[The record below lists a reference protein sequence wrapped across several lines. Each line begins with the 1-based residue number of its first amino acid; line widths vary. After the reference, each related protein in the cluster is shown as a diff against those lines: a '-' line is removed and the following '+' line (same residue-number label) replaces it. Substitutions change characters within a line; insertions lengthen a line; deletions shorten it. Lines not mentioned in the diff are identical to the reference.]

1 MNEIILT
8 GSLFASIPIALFAG
22 LVTFFSPCILPVVP
36 GYLGYVSGSA
46 APRAKL
52 LLGALLF
59 VLGFTAVFVSLTLVS
74 GFAGSI
80 MNYRVVIDRVFGG
93 LVVVLGLVMMGMTN
107 FLQNTIKPSWR
118 PKVGLA
124 GAPLL
129 GIAFALG
136 WTPCIGPAL
145 GTVMMLS
152 TQQGSTVNAIILGV
166 CFSLGLGVPF
176 MLVAAGFGW
185 MTRSVGFVKRH
196 IRGFNILGGLMLI
209 IVGVL
214 MLTGNWDWMTAKA
227 LEVINGWLQFT
238 PTV

>member
-22 LVTFFSPCILPVVP
+22 LVTFFSPCILPIVP

-59 VLGFTAVFVSLTLVS
+59 VLGFTAVFVSLTMVS

>member
-1 MNEIILT
+1 MNEIILS
-8 GSLFASIPIALFAG
+8 GSLFAAMPVALFAG
-22 LVTFFSPCILPVVP
+22 LVTFFSPCILPIVP

-46 APRAKL
+46 APRAKM
-52 LLGALLF
+52 LLGAFLF

-80 MNYRVVIDRVFGG
+80 MAYRDVLNRVFGA
-93 LVVVLGLVMMGMTN
+93 VVIVLGFVMMGMTN

-118 PKVGLA
+118 PKVGVA
-124 GAPLL
+124 GAPVL
-129 GIAFALG
+129 GIAFAFG

-145 GTVMMLS
+145 GTVMLLS
-152 TQQGSTVNAIILGV
+152 TQQGSALNAIILGI

-196 IRGFNILGGLMLI
+196 IRAFNVAG
-209 IVGVL
+209 GVL
-214 MLTGNWDWMTAKA
+214 LIGVGLLMVTGNWDWIIAKG
-227 LEVINGWLQFT
+227 LEVVNEWFQFT
-238 PTV
+238 PTF

>member
-59 VLGFTAVFVSLTLVS
+59 VLGFTAVFVSLTMVS

-93 LVVVLGLVMMGMTN
+93 VVVVLGLVMMGMTN

>member
-22 LVTFFSPCILPVVP
+22 LVTFFSPCILPIVP

>member
-1 MNEIILT
+1 
-8 GSLFASIPIALFAG
+8 
-22 LVTFFSPCILPVVP
+22 
-36 GYLGYVSGSA
+36 
-46 APRAKL
+46 
-52 LLGALLF
+52 
-59 VLGFTAVFVSLTLVS
+59 
-74 GFAGSI
+74 

-93 LVVVLGLVMMGMTN
+93 VVVVLGLVMMGMTN

-136 WTPCIGPAL
+136 WTPCLGPAL

>member
-22 LVTFFSPCILPVVP
+22 LVTFFSPCILPIVP

-93 LVVVLGLVMMGMTN
+93 VVVVLGLVMMGMTN

>member
-1 MNEIILT
+1 MNEVILN
-8 GSLFASIPIALFAG
+8 GSLFAAIPIAFFAG
-22 LVTFFSPCILPVVP
+22 LVTFFSPCILPIVP

-52 LLGALLF
+52 LLGSLLF
-59 VLGFTAVFVSLTLVS
+59 VLGFTVIFVSLTLVS

-80 MNYRVVIDRVFGG
+80 MNYRVIIDRVFGG
-93 LVVVLGLVMMGMTN
+93 VVVVLGFVMMGMTN
-107 FLQNTIKPSWR
+107 FLQKTIKPSWR
-118 PKVGLA
+118 PKVGIA

-129 GIAFALG
+129 GIAFAFG

-145 GTVMMLS
+145 GTVMLLS
-152 TQQGSTVNAIILGV
+152 TQQGSALNAIILGV

-196 IRGFNILGGLMLI
+196 IRGFNIVGGIMLI
-209 IVGVL
+209 TVGLL

>member
-1 MNEIILT
+1 MNEVILN
-8 GSLFASIPIALFAG
+8 GSLFAAIPIAFFAG
-22 LVTFFSPCILPVVP
+22 LVTFFSPCILPIVP

-52 LLGALLF
+52 LLGSLLF

-80 MNYRVVIDRVFGG
+80 MSYRVVIDRVFGG
-93 LVVVLGLVMMGMTN
+93 VVVVLGFVMMGMTN
-107 FLQNTIKPSWR
+107 FLQNTIKPNWR
-118 PKVGLA
+118 PRVGVA

-129 GIAFALG
+129 GIAFAFG

-145 GTVMMLS
+145 GTVMLLS
-152 TQQGSTVNAIILGV
+152 TQQGSALNAVILGV

-176 MLVAAGFGW
+176 MSVAAGFGW

-196 IRGFNILGGLMLI
+196 IRGFNIIGGAMLI
-209 IVGVL
+209 IVGLL